1 MLNVRSGKTFILT
14 YIFLAQIAKF
24 KNQGLSFIIGGSTQ
38 ASIRRN
44 ILDDVEKIL
53 GKELKL
59 DKTNAVEI
67 FGNKV
72 YCFDGANA
80 DSWKK
85 VRGFTAAG
93 SYLNEATAL
102 HDTFVKEEV
111 LIKIWINNTF
121 CRYPFAPDVSICEH
135 PTWS

>member
-1 MLNVRSGKTFILT
+1 MFSKKQLEVLQCYAQENPKILICSGAKRSGKTFILT

-59 DKTNAVEI
+59 DKTNAVNI

-85 VRGFTAAG
+85 VRG
-93 SYLNEATAL
+93 
-102 HDTFVKEEV
+102 
-111 LIKIWINNTF
+111 
-121 CRYPFAPDVSICEH
+121 
-135 PTWS
+135 

>member
-1 MLNVRSGKTFILT
+1 MLSVRSGKTFILT

-24 KNQGLSFIIGGSTQ
+24 KNKGLSFIIGGSTQ

-67 FGNKV
+67 V
-72 YCFDGANA
+72 
-80 DSWKK
+80 W
-85 VRGFTAAG
+85 
-93 SYLNEATAL
+93 L
-102 HDTFVKEEV
+102 
-111 LIKIWINNTF
+111 
-121 CRYPFAPDVSICEH
+121 
-135 PTWS
+135 